1 MVSEVVTGIDSNA
14 VGSVTVPVSTLPVD
28 SRGPPQ
34 RVKYWQ
40 TDRGKKKQSVCTCF
54 SQALTRSCNVYPRPQ
69 RGKKTLKAA
78 GFARHRDTV
87 KRWEREREKSCKTV
101 ATEVIAKLLFR
112 LLLLEALEPPLK
124 VRLNKCQITKPQTQM
139 PLTNLSGWKHSK
151 FTGGNGSNIF
161 ESSANT

>member
-40 TDRGKKKQSVCTCF
+40 TDRGKKKTICMHLLFTSTNPILQCVS
-54 SQALTRSCNVYPRPQ
+54 SASE
-69 RGKKTLKAA
+69 GEKTLKAA